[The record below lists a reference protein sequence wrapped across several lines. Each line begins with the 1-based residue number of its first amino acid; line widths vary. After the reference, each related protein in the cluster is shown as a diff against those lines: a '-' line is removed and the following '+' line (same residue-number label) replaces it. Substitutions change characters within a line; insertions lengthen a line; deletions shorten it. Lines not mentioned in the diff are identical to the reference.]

1 VVECHKSH
9 DTQRKFAENDTE
21 WLFYEDAI
29 NNSNGKS
36 DSLVGQYL
44 SSVAQVA
51 LVFLDGNNNER
62 STRDY
67 KRDGPSLG
75 LFCDRIMGAVS
86 PAKDGFVD

>member
-1 VVECHKSH
+1 
-9 DTQRKFAENDTE
+9 
-21 WLFYEDAI
+21 
-29 NNSNGKS
+29 
-36 DSLVGQYL
+36 
-44 SSVAQVA
+44 VAQVA